1 MEGIFDAYMVENGGF
16 LTTADLAY
24 ESAEVIFDNKFA
36 HLEYDYEKLMMEHD
50 EHLKMIELKILT
62 ENGTAE
68 DYEYLIVQEAEAVKT
83 ESKGIFGGLLQ
94 VIANIFKAISKLL
107 FGEDFNATLGEKEVK
122 VKLDYDPYKLMQEY
136 DETEEA
142 LKKAAHGNMNPLK
155 ALLASAS
162 TIGAT
167 TGLWFKV
174 GKPFVKKL
182 GKYAD
187 EKAAQMIELQ
197 QGVDGAN
204 LSDEDSKAAKSGI
217 SRLKNLASRISS
229 CIAAIPKALR
239 NDPEFQKTLK
249 DADDRADAEAEADA
263 NADAEAKA
271 AAKAA
276 KADAKAAKKEQRAA
290 DKAAKN
296 EEKAANKELKLQG
309 FNPKMKEYIEEIKND
324 TRDDDLIANEITK
337 CEAKIAKQKK
347 IRKAASPLRGFTD
360 PSVDTRARGIL
371 KTARGLVKSG
381 VDAMGRKVK
390 GDYIGNSPEYQRSI
404 DLKNTREQATK
415 AINALEARVRY
426 DKAVLHYRQR
436 QKSIHDLETYVSN
449 MQLNNFD
456 FDHRPVTDL
465 INECAED
472 IFEGMLDIDMFL
484 TDNDISEE
492 LIKEYGYNPLDEDF
506 DTLVEEA
513 FSLD

>member
-107 FGEDFNATLGEKEVK
+107 FGEDFNSTLGEKEVK

-142 LKKAAHGNMNPLK
+142 LKKAAHGNMSPLK

-167 TGLWFKV
+167 TGFWFKV

-204 LSDEDSKAAKSGI
+204 LSDEDSKTAKSGI
-217 SRLKNLASRISS
+217 SRLKNLASRISA

-249 DADDRADAEAEADA
+249 DADDRADAEAEAGA
-263 NADAEAKA
+263 NADAGAKA

-276 KADAKAAKKEQRAA
+276 KKEARDEAKAAKKEQRIE
-290 DKAAKN
+290 N
-296 EEKAANKELKLQG
+296 QNMRNQG
-309 FNPKMKEYIEEIKND
+309 LDPKKSQEFIDAVTSD
-324 TRDDDLIANEITK
+324 TRDYDVVKDEIPRCNKKIEELNERLK
-337 CEAKIAKQKK
+337 KAHLAKQFADPTVDS
-347 IRKAASPLRGFTD
+347 KAAALG
-360 PSVDTRARGIL
+360 
-371 KTARGLVKSG
+371 KTARGLLRNAADVVK
-381 VDAMGRKVK
+381 RKIT
-390 GDYIGNSPEYQRSI
+390 GDEISNSDSKQMRESI
-404 DLKNTREQATK
+404 KAEREQCKRLIKGLKSQIMLDK
-415 AINALEARVRY
+415 AILRY
-426 DKAVLHYRQR
+426 RDR
-436 QKSIHDLETYVSN
+436 QKSIADLKTFMADLDIS
-449 MQLNNFD
+449 QFD
-456 FDHRPVTDL
+456 FERRPITEIL
-465 INECAED
+465 NESVFDQYANMLEPE
-472 IFEGMLDIDMFL
+472 IFF
-484 TDNDISEE
+484 TNNDISEE

>member
-204 LSDEDSKAAKSGI
+204 LSNEDSKTAKTGI

-263 NADAEAKA
+263 NAKA
-271 AAKAA
+271 AV
-276 KADAKAAKKEQRAA
+276 KADEKAAKKEQKAA
-290 DKAAKN
+290 DKAARA
-296 EEKAANKELKLQG
+296 EEKAADKELKLQG
-309 FNPKMKEYIEEIKND
+309 FNPKMKDYIEDIKND
-324 TRDDDLIANEITK
+324 TRDDDFIANEITQ
-337 CEAKIAKQKK
+337 CRNQLAKQKK
-347 IRKAASPLRGFTD
+347 IYKNAFWANNPTD
-360 PSVDTRARGIL
+360 PSVDSKASMIG
-371 KTARGLVKSG
+371 KTAKRIARNAADSVR
-381 VDAMGRKVK
+381 RKIT
-390 GDYIGNSPEYQRSI
+390 GDTIGNSQAKQDTLEI
-404 DLKNTREQATK
+404 KNTREQAKK
-415 AINALEARVRY
+415 AIAALEAQIKY
-426 DKAVLHYRQR
+426 DTAVLHYRER
-436 QKSIHDLETYVSN
+436 QKSIKDLERYVAN
-449 MQLNNFD
+449 MKLSNFD
-456 FDHRPVTDL
+456 FDRRPITDFIHESATSRFL
-465 INECAED
+465 EN
-472 IFEGMLDIDMFL
+472 MLDPSIFYEN
-484 TDNDISEE
+484 NDLSEE